1 MKTIDLH
8 VHSTA
13 SDGTVS
19 PAGLVA
25 MAAAIPLCA
34 FALTDHDTTDGI
46 DKALAAAHSIPGAP
60 EVVPGIELS
69 TDFFGTDVHIVGL
82 DLSYKDPDFQSFL
95 ASLRQN
101 RLEKNQAM
109 IDRMQ
114 RGGIPISYEQMAVA
128 FGEQVWTRA
137 HFARYLLSLGLV
149 SSIAEAFDRYIG
161 DHCPYYVAG
170 KKISSAKAVSVIRQF
185 DGIPVLAHPL
195 QYCFP
200 DTRLRTLITDLKSAG
215 LIGMEVYYSSYTLPQ
230 QRYLLSLAEEFSL
243 LPSGGSDFHGEN
255 KPAIHLGS
263 GTGNLT
269 ISPKILLHL
278 RRANPSART
287 PSESV

>member
-19 PAGLVA
+19 PADLVA
-25 MAAAIPLCA
+25 MAAALPLCA

-46 DKALAAAHSIPGAP
+46 DEARKAALSVPGAP

-69 TDFFGTDVHIVGL
+69 TDFFGTDIHIVGL
-82 DLSYKDPDFQSFL
+82 DLSYQDPAFQSFL

-101 RLEKNQAM
+101 RLKKNQAM
-109 IDRMQ
+109 IDRMKHD
-114 RGGIPISYEQMAVA
+114 GIPISYEQMTSA

-149 SSIAEAFDRYIG
+149 SSIPEAFDRYIG

-170 KKISSAKAVSVIRQF
+170 KKISSSEAVSVIRRF
-185 DGIPVLAHPL
+185 GGIPVLAHPL
-195 QYCFP
+195 QYHFN
-200 DTRLRTLITDLKSAG
+200 DTKLRTLIHDLKSAG

-230 QRYLLSLAEEFSL
+230 EQYLRLLAEEFSL
-243 LPSGGSDFHGEN
+243 LPGGGSDFHGDN
-255 KPAIHLGS
+255 KPTIHLGT
-263 GTGNLT
+263 GTGTLA
-269 ISPKILLHL
+269 IPSEILQQL
-278 RRANPSART
+278 RRANSFGLNIKQA
-287 PSESV
+287 

>member
-19 PAGLVA
+19 PADLVA
-25 MAAAIPLCA
+25 MAAALPLCA

-46 DKALAAAHSIPGAP
+46 DEARKAALSVPDAP
-60 EVVPGIELS
+60 EVIPGIELS
-69 TDFFGTDVHIVGL
+69 TDFFGTDIHIVGL
-82 DLSYKDPDFQSFL
+82 DLSYQDPAFQSFL

-101 RLEKNQAM
+101 RLEKNQTM
-109 IDRMQ
+109 IDRMKHD
-114 RGGIPISYEQMAVA
+114 GIPISYEQMTSA

-149 SSIAEAFDRYIG
+149 SSIPEAFDRYIG

-170 KKISSAKAVSVIRQF
+170 KKISSSEAVSVIRRF
-185 DGIPVLAHPL
+185 GGIPILAHPL
-195 QYCFP
+195 QYHFN
-200 DTRLRTLITDLKSAG
+200 DTKLRTLIHDLKSAG

-230 QRYLLSLAEEFSL
+230 EQYLRLLAEEFSL
-243 LPSGGSDFHGEN
+243 LPGGGSDFHGDN
-255 KPAIHLGS
+255 KPEIHLGT
-263 GTGNLT
+263 GTGTLA
-269 ISPKILLHL
+269 IPPEILQQL
-278 RRANPSART
+278 RRANSSGLNVKQA
-287 PSESV
+287 

>member
-19 PAGLVA
+19 PTDLVA
-25 MAAAIPLCA
+25 MAAALPLCA

-46 DKALAAAHSIPGAP
+46 DEARKAALSLPGAP

-69 TDFFGTDVHIVGL
+69 TDFFGTDIHIVGL
-82 DLSYKDPDFQSFL
+82 DLSYQDPAFQSFL

-109 IDRMQ
+109 IDRMKHD
-114 RGGIPISYEQMAVA
+114 GIPISYEQMTSA
-128 FGEQVWTRA
+128 FGEHVWTRA

-149 SSIAEAFDRYIG
+149 SSIPEAFDRYIG

-170 KKISSAKAVSVIRQF
+170 KKISSSEAVSVIRRF
-185 DGIPVLAHPL
+185 GGIPVLAHPL
-195 QYCFP
+195 QYHFN
-200 DTRLRTLITDLKSAG
+200 DTKLRTLIHDLKSAG

-230 QRYLLSLAEEFSL
+230 EQYLRLLAEEFSL
-243 LPSGGSDFHGEN
+243 LPGGGSDFHGDN
-255 KPAIHLGS
+255 KPTIHLGT
-263 GTGNLT
+263 GTGALA
-269 ISPKILLHL
+269 IPPEILLQL
-278 RRANPSART
+278 RRANSSGLNVKQA
-287 PSESV
+287 

>member
-19 PAGLVA
+19 PADLVA
-25 MAAAIPLCA
+25 MAAALPLCA

-46 DKALAAAHSIPGAP
+46 DEARKAALSVPGAP

-69 TDFFGTDVHIVGL
+69 TDFFGTDIHIVGL
-82 DLSYKDPDFQSFL
+82 DLSYQDPAFQSFL

-109 IDRMQ
+109 IDRMKHD
-114 RGGIPISYEQMAVA
+114 GIPISYEQMTSA

-149 SSIAEAFDRYIG
+149 SSIPEAFDRYIG

-170 KKISSAKAVSVIRQF
+170 KKISSSEAVSVIRRF
-185 DGIPVLAHPL
+185 GGIPVLAHPL
-195 QYCFP
+195 QYHFN
-200 DTRLRTLITDLKSAG
+200 DTKLRTLIHDLKSAG

-230 QRYLLSLAEEFSL
+230 EQYLRLLAEEFSL
-243 LPSGGSDFHGEN
+243 LPGGGSDFHGDN
-255 KPAIHLGS
+255 KPEIHLGT
-263 GTGNLT
+263 GTGTLA
-269 ISPKILLHL
+269 IPPEILLQL
-278 RRANPSART
+278 RRANSSGLNVKQA
-287 PSESV
+287 

>member
-19 PAGLVA
+19 PADLVA
-25 MAAAIPLCA
+25 MAAALPLCA

-46 DKALAAAHSIPGAP
+46 DEARKAALSVPGAP

-69 TDFFGTDVHIVGL
+69 TDFFGTDIHIVGL
-82 DLSYKDPDFQSFL
+82 DLSYQDPAFQSFL

-109 IDRMQ
+109 IDRMKHD
-114 RGGIPISYEQMAVA
+114 GIPISYEQMTSA

-149 SSIAEAFDRYIG
+149 SSIPEAFDRYIG

-170 KKISSAKAVSVIRQF
+170 KKISSSEAVSVIRRF
-185 DGIPVLAHPL
+185 GGIPVLAHPL
-195 QYCFP
+195 QYHFN
-200 DTRLRTLITDLKSAG
+200 DTKLRTLIHDLKSAG

-230 QRYLLSLAEEFSL
+230 EQYLHLLAEEFSL
-243 LPSGGSDFHGEN
+243 LPGGGSDFHGDN
-255 KPAIHLGS
+255 KPAIHLGT
-263 GTGNLT
+263 GTGTLA
-269 ISPKILLHL
+269 IPPEILQQL
-278 RRANPSART
+278 RRANSSGLNVKQA
-287 PSESV
+287 

>member
-19 PAGLVA
+19 PADLVA
-25 MAAAIPLCA
+25 IAAALPLCA

-46 DKALAAAHSIPGAP
+46 DKARKAALSVPGAP
-60 EVVPGIELS
+60 EVIPGIELS
-69 TDFFGTDVHIVGL
+69 TDFFGTDIHIVGL
-82 DLSYKDPDFQSFL
+82 DLSYQDPAFQSFL

-101 RLEKNQAM
+101 RLEKNQTM
-109 IDRMQ
+109 IDRMKHD
-114 RGGIPISYEQMAVA
+114 GIPISYEQMTSA

-149 SSIAEAFDRYIG
+149 SSIPEAFDRYIG

-170 KKISSAKAVSVIRQF
+170 KKISSSEAVSVIRRF
-185 DGIPVLAHPL
+185 GGIPVLAHPR
-195 QYCFP
+195 QYHFN
-200 DTRLRTLITDLKSAG
+200 DTKLRTLIHDLKSAG

-230 QRYLLSLAEEFSL
+230 EQYLCLLAEEFSL
-243 LPSGGSDFHGEN
+243 LPGGGSDFHGDN
-255 KPAIHLGS
+255 KPEIHLGT
-263 GTGNLT
+263 GTGTLA
-269 ISPKILLHL
+269 IPPEILQQL
-278 RRANPSART
+278 RRANSSGLNVKQA
-287 PSESV
+287 

>member
-19 PAGLVA
+19 PADLVA
-25 MAAAIPLCA
+25 MAAALPLCA

-46 DKALAAAHSIPGAP
+46 DEARKAALSVPDAP
-60 EVVPGIELS
+60 EIIPGIELS
-69 TDFFGTDVHIVGL
+69 TDFFGTDIHIVGL
-82 DLSYKDPDFQSFL
+82 DLSYQDPAFQSFL

-101 RLEKNQAM
+101 RLEKNQTM
-109 IDRMQ
+109 IDRMKHD
-114 RGGIPISYEQMAVA
+114 GIPISYEQMTSA

-149 SSIAEAFDRYIG
+149 SSIPEAFDRYIG

-170 KKISSAKAVSVIRQF
+170 KKISSSEAVSVIRRF
-185 DGIPVLAHPL
+185 GGIPILAHPL
-195 QYCFP
+195 QYHFN
-200 DTRLRTLITDLKSAG
+200 DTKLRTLIHDLKSAG

-230 QRYLLSLAEEFSL
+230 EQYLCLLAEEFSL
-243 LPSGGSDFHGEN
+243 LPGGGSDFHGYN
-255 KPAIHLGS
+255 KPEIHLGT
-263 GTGNLT
+263 GTGTLA
-269 ISPKILLHL
+269 IPPEILQQL
-278 RRANPSART
+278 RRANSSGLNVKQA
-287 PSESV
+287 

>member
-19 PAGLVA
+19 PADLVS
-25 MAAAIPLCA
+25 MAAALPLCA
-34 FALTDHDTTDGI
+34 FALTDHDTTDGM
-46 DKALAAAHSIPGAP
+46 DEARKAALSIPGAP

-69 TDFFGTDVHIVGL
+69 TDFFGTDIHIVGL
-82 DLSYKDPDFQSFL
+82 DLSYQDPAFQSFL

-101 RLEKNQAM
+101 RLEKNKAM
-109 IDRMQ
+109 IDRMKHD
-114 RGGIPISYEQMAVA
+114 GIPISYEQMVSV

-149 SSIAEAFDRYIG
+149 SSISEAFDRYIG

-170 KKISSAKAVSVIRQF
+170 KKISPSEAVSVIRRF
-185 DGIPVLAHPL
+185 GGIPVLAHPL
-195 QYCFP
+195 QYHFD
-200 DTRLRTLITDLKSAG
+200 DTNLHTLIGDLKSAG

-230 QRYLLSLAEEFSL
+230 EQYLLLLAEEFSL
-243 LPSGGSDFHGEN
+243 LPSGGSDFHGDN
-255 KPAIHLGS
+255 KPAIHLGT
-263 GTGNLT
+263 GTGTLT
-269 ISPKILLHL
+269 ISPEILQQL
-278 RRANPSART
+278 RRANPSCS
-287 PSESV
+287 PSA

>member
-19 PAGLVA
+19 PADLVA
-25 MAAAIPLCA
+25 MAAALPLCA

-46 DKALAAAHSIPGAP
+46 DEARKAALSVPDAP
-60 EVVPGIELS
+60 EIIPGIELS
-69 TDFFGTDVHIVGL
+69 TDFFGTDIHIVGL
-82 DLSYKDPDFQSFL
+82 DLSYQDPAFQSFL

-101 RLEKNQAM
+101 RLEKNQTM
-109 IDRMQ
+109 IDRMKHD
-114 RGGIPISYEQMAVA
+114 GIPISYEQMTSA

-149 SSIAEAFDRYIG
+149 SSIPEAFDRYIG

-170 KKISSAKAVSVIRQF
+170 KKISSSEAVSVIRRF
-185 DGIPVLAHPL
+185 GGIPILAHPL
-195 QYCFP
+195 QYHFN
-200 DTRLRTLITDLKSAG
+200 DTKLRTLIHDLKSAG

-230 QRYLLSLAEEFSL
+230 EQYLCFLAEEFSL
-243 LPSGGSDFHGEN
+243 LPGGGSDFHGDN
-255 KPAIHLGS
+255 KPEIHLGT
-263 GTGNLT
+263 GTGTLA
-269 ISPKILLHL
+269 IPPEILQQL
-278 RRANPSART
+278 RRANSSGLNVKQA
-287 PSESV
+287 

>member
-25 MAAAIPLCA
+25 MAASLPLFA

-46 DKALAAAHSIPGAP
+46 DEALKAAHSIPDAP
-60 EVVPGIELS
+60 EVVPGIEFS
-69 TDFFGTDVHIVGL
+69 TDFSGTDIHIVGL
-82 DLSYKDPDFQSFL
+82 DLSYKDPAFQSFL
-95 ASLRQN
+95 ASLRRN

-109 IDRMQ
+109 IDRLR
-114 RGGIPISYEQMAVA
+114 RGGIPISYEQMAAA

-149 SSIAEAFDRYIG
+149 SSISEAFDRYIG

-170 KKISSAKAVSVIRQF
+170 KKITSSEAVSVIRQF
-185 DGIPVLAHPL
+185 NGIPVLAHPL
-195 QYCFP
+195 QYHF
-200 DTRLRTLITDLKSAG
+200 DDAKLRTLIADLKSAG
-215 LIGMEVYYSSYTLPQ
+215 LIGMEVYYSSYTPTQ
-230 QRYLLSLAEEFSL
+230 EQYLLALAEEFSL

-255 KPAIHLGS
+255 KPAIHLGI
-263 GTGNLT
+263 GTGNLA
-269 ISPKILLHL
+269 IPSEILQHL
-278 RRANPSART
+278 RRANPSCRHFL
-287 PSESV
+287 

>member
-19 PAGLVA
+19 PADLVA
-25 MAAAIPLCA
+25 MAAALPLCA

-46 DKALAAAHSIPGAP
+46 DKARKAALSVPGAP
-60 EVVPGIELS
+60 EVIPGIELS
-69 TDFFGTDVHIVGL
+69 TDFFGTDIHIVGL
-82 DLSYKDPDFQSFL
+82 DLSYQDPAFQSFL

-101 RLEKNQAM
+101 RLEKNQTM
-109 IDRMQ
+109 IDRMKHD
-114 RGGIPISYEQMAVA
+114 GIPISYEQMTSA

-149 SSIAEAFDRYIG
+149 SSIPEAFDRYIG

-170 KKISSAKAVSVIRQF
+170 KKISSSEAVSVIRRF
-185 DGIPVLAHPL
+185 GGIPVLAHPL
-195 QYCFP
+195 QYHFN
-200 DTRLRTLITDLKSAG
+200 DTKLRTLIHDLKSAG

-230 QRYLLSLAEEFSL
+230 EQYLCLLAEEFSL
-243 LPSGGSDFHGEN
+243 PPGGGSDFHGDN
-255 KPAIHLGS
+255 KPEIHLGT
-263 GTGNLT
+263 GTGTLA
-269 ISPKILLHL
+269 IPPEILQQL
-278 RRANPSART
+278 RRANSSGLNVKQA
-287 PSESV
+287 

>member
-19 PAGLVA
+19 PADLVA
-25 MAAAIPLCA
+25 MAAALPLCA

-46 DKALAAAHSIPGAP
+46 DEARKAALSIPGAP

-69 TDFFGTDVHIVGL
+69 TDFFGTDIHIVGL
-82 DLSYKDPDFQSFL
+82 DLPCQDPAFQSFL

-109 IDRMQ
+109 IDRMKHD
-114 RGGIPISYEQMAVA
+114 GIPISYEQMAAA

-137 HFARYLLSLGLV
+137 HFARYLFSLGLV
-149 SSIAEAFDRYIG
+149 SSISEAFDRYIG

-170 KKISSAKAVSVIRQF
+170 KKISSPEAVSVIRQF
-185 DGIPVLAHPL
+185 GGIPVLAHPL
-195 QYCFP
+195 QYHFNE
-200 DTRLRTLITDLKSAG
+200 TKLRTLIDDLKSAG
-215 LIGMEVYYSSYTLPQ
+215 LIGMEVYYSSYSPAQ
-230 QRYLLSLAEEFSL
+230 EQYLLSLAKHFSL

-263 GTGNLT
+263 GTGNLA
-269 ISPKILLHL
+269 IPSEILQHL
-278 RRANPSART
+278 RMANPSC
-287 PSESV
+287 PHSF